1 VSFSN
6 AKKEV
11 LLLEDQV
18 TAVAVLNEQ
27 VCSLR
32 NRVDAMEISI
42 DTKFTR
48 IENKLDEAIKGRPSW
63 SIVLILSGLLTVST
77 GLTVFILT
85 VGVR

>member
-1 VSFSN
+1 M
-6 AKKEV
+6 
-11 LLLEDQV
+11 EDQV

-32 NRVDAMEISI
+32 NRVDAMEVSI
-42 DTKFTR
+42 ESKFSR

-63 SIVLILSGLLTVST
+63 AIVIILSGLLTIST

-85 VGVR
+85 VGMS